1 MKTLIKNSLF
11 FIIIF
16 LIISGLFSFFISG
29 ETPNKEITLDQ
40 FVSLIQNN
48 QIKELVVDR
57 NKLNL
62 LLSDGQRKFAFK
74 EESETLGDVFK
85 NYNIP
90 GEKIE
95 KIKIKVKP
103 PTSNFWLNFVPLLG
117 GVALMIFFF
126 IFLNKQLQKGG
137 VQAMKF
143 GESGVREIRPEEQIN
158 KKTFKDVAGVKE
170 AKEELK
176 EIVDF
181 LKKPEKFIKLGAKI
195 PKGVLLIGAPGVGK
209 TLLAKAV
216 AGEANVPFFHISGS
230 EFIEL
235 FVGIGASRVRDAFK
249 KAKKNVPSILFID
262 ELDAIGRLRGAGL
275 SGSHDEREQ
284 TLNQILVEL
293 DGFEPNIG
301 LVVLSATNRPDVL
314 DPALLRPGRFDRKV
328 ILDMPDVKDREKIL
342 KIHSRGKP
350 LATDIKIEEIAQR
363 TPGFTGADLANLMN
377 EAAILAAVRNKNQ
390 IAQKELLESI
400 EKVILGP
407 ERKSFI
413 LGEKEKKVIAFHETG
428 HAVVTY
434 NLSGSGEVRK
444 ISVIA
449 RGRAAGYTI
458 KAPKE
463 VKYLFSRTEI
473 INEITSLLGGYASE
487 KIFFNEVTSG
497 AAEDLKEVTK
507 TARKIVT
514 QYGMSEILGPRTFG
528 KEEELIFL
536 GKEFTGEK
544 DYSEKT
550 AQLIDKEMAK
560 IIDFCYNKALEII
573 KKNKEKIKKIADY
586 LTKKETIEKE
596 EFEKLMA

>member
-275 SGSHDEREQ
+275 GGSHDEREQ

-314 DPALLRPGRFDRKV
+314 DPALL
-328 ILDMPDVKDREKIL
+328 
-342 KIHSRGKP
+342 
-350 LATDIKIEEIAQR
+350 
-363 TPGFTGADLANLMN
+363 
-377 EAAILAAVRNKNQ
+377 
-390 IAQKELLESI
+390 
-400 EKVILGP
+400 
-407 ERKSFI
+407 
-413 LGEKEKKVIAFHETG
+413 
-428 HAVVTY
+428 
-434 NLSGSGEVRK
+434 
-444 ISVIA
+444 
-449 RGRAAGYTI
+449 
-458 KAPKE
+458 
-463 VKYLFSRTEI
+463 
-473 INEITSLLGGYASE
+473 
-487 KIFFNEVTSG
+487 
-497 AAEDLKEVTK
+497 
-507 TARKIVT
+507 
-514 QYGMSEILGPRTFG
+514 
-528 KEEELIFL
+528 
-536 GKEFTGEK
+536 
-544 DYSEKT
+544 
-550 AQLIDKEMAK
+550 
-560 IIDFCYNKALEII
+560 
-573 KKNKEKIKKIADY
+573 
-586 LTKKETIEKE
+586 
-596 EFEKLMA
+596 